1 LKTIARLLMVS
12 MLVMPAIAQRGGS
25 GRGGGFGRGGFH
37 GGYGHGFGGGFRSG
51 GFGHAGP
58 RFGFGG
64 YGGFHY
70 GSRYAFPRQFYGG
83 GLGFFPYSYPIYSY
97 PSYNYPYYSAYSYP
111 PQAPNIV
118 IYPTETVPPPLSVY
132 EPPPLLR
139 PEIREYR
146 EYRDIPPP
154 SEKYEPL
161 IYLIA
166 LKNQDNIR
174 AAEAYWMEGETL
186 HYVTLQHA
194 HKQAPLDSID
204 RALSTKLNRQRRVD
218 FRLPPE

>member
-1 LKTIARLLMVS
+1 
-12 MLVMPAIAQRGGS
+12 MPAIAQRGGFGGGS
-25 GRGGGFGRGGFH
+25 GRGGFSRGGFR
-37 GGYGHGFGGGFRSG
+37 GGYSHGFGGGFRSG
-51 GFGHAGP
+51 GFAHAGP

-64 YGGFHY
+64 FGSFHY
-70 GSRYAFPRQFYGG
+70 GSRFAFPRQFYG

-97 PSYNYPYYSAYSYP
+97 PAYNYPYYPAYSYP

-118 IYPTETVPPPLSVY
+118 IYPTETTPPPLAVY
-132 EPPPLLR
+132 EPPPPVR
-139 PEIREYR
+139 PQIHEYR
-146 EYRDIPPP
+146 ESSPS
-154 SEKYEPL
+154 SEKYEPV

-166 LKNQDNIR
+166 FKNQDNIR

-186 HYVTLQHA
+186 HYVTLEHA

-204 RALSTKLNRQRRVD
+204 RAFSIKLNRQRRVD